1 MSAGAVIQR
10 IKAYDVLNAGV
21 SLGFKG
27 LSFREDHSPH
37 WEGFDIDLAKAAA
50 IAVLGDSRKI
60 NFIPLQSED
69 RFQALKDNVI
79 DLGCFNSSI
88 TFQRESKYS
97 VSFVHPMLFDGEIL
111 MTHVDNLING
121 VPEAKATKKRYI
133 AAMRG
138 STTQDNL
145 ERYFGELGLSCEI
158 KLFESPQTARE
169 AYQKGEC
176 NIYCLDSYLLSGE
189 RVQLEDQE
197 KHLLLKD
204 RISLEAM
211 SPAVSSYDPLWHSAV
226 SWVMKALIEAENL
239 SINKNNV
246 HAKYKNSTGY
256 LNKFLKPPEDFCK
269 KLGLQA
275 EFTYKIISE
284 IGNYGEI
291 FERNLGKRSILNQE
305 RRDNKPWAEGG
316 MLYSPLFI

>member
-1 MSAGAVIQR
+1 M
-10 IKAYDVLNAGV
+10 
-21 SLGFKG
+21 
-27 LSFREDHSPH
+27 
-37 WEGFDIDLAKAAA
+37 
-50 IAVLGDSRKI
+50 
-60 NFIPLQSED
+60 
-69 RFQALKDNVI
+69 
-79 DLGCFNSSI
+79 
-88 TFQRESKYS
+88 
-97 VSFVHPMLFDGEIL
+97 
-111 MTHVDNLING
+111 
-121 VPEAKATKKRYI
+121 
-133 AAMRG
+133 
-138 STTQDNL
+138 
-145 ERYFGELGLSCEI
+145 
-158 KLFESPQTARE
+158 
-169 AYQKGEC
+169 
-176 NIYCLDSYLLSGE
+176 
-189 RVQLEDQE
+189 QLEDQE

-211 SPAVSSYDPLWHSAV
+211 SPVVSSYDPLWHSAV

-256 LNKFLKPPEDFCK
+256 LNKFLKPPKDFCK

-291 FERNLGKRSILNQE
+291 FERNFGKRSILNQE